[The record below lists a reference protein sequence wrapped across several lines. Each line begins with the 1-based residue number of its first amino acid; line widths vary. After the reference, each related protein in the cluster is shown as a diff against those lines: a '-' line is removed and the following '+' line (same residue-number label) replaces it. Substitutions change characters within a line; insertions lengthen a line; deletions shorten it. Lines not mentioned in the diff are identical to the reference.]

1 MILFTDPG
9 QQTCHVLALWD
20 SVGLG
25 VGFTGSH
32 PSFLLY
38 GPCGFS
44 IVIVVADE
52 SGQSSGVFS
61 SCLTNPQTRALHCDS
76 GSIASAKGSRGKG
89 NWFLTDV
96 SVLCGQSNQ
105 V

>member
-1 MILFTDPG
+1 MG
-9 QQTCHVLALWD
+9 V
-20 SVGLG
+20 G

-32 PSFLLY
+32 PSFLY

-52 SGQSSGVFS
+52 GGQSSGVFS
-61 SCLTNPQTRALHCDS
+61 SFLTNPQTRALHCDN
-76 GSIASAKGSRGKG
+76 GSIASAKGSGEKG
-89 NWFLTDV
+89 SWFLTDV
-96 SVLCGQSNQ
+96 SVLCGQNNQ

>member
-1 MILFTDPG
+1 MLSLLEVILF
-9 QQTCHVLALWD
+9 
-20 SVGLG
+20 
-25 VGFTGSH
+25 
-32 PSFLLY
+32 SFFY
-38 GPCGFS
+38 GPCGFI

-52 SGQSSGVFS
+52 GGQSSGVFS
-61 SCLTNPQTRALHCDS
+61 SFLTNPQTRALHCDN

-96 SVLCGQSNQ
+96 AVLCGQSNQ